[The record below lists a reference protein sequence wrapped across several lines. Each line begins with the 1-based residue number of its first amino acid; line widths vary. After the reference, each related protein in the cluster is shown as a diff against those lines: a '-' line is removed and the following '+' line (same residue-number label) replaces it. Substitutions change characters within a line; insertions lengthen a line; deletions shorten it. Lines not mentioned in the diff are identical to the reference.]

1 VGWVSGRAE
10 SRRRAGS
17 DTRPPPRMAVR
28 QRGRGGSKPQS
39 FGMIG
44 MVTGSDLRVRG
55 YGTGGLA
62 GVVSWV
68 GMELL
73 VGSG

>member
-1 VGWVSGRAE
+1 
-10 SRRRAGS
+10 
-17 DTRPPPRMAVR
+17 
-28 QRGRGGSKPQS
+28 
-39 FGMIG
+39 
-44 MVTGSDLRVRG
+44 MVTGLDLRARG

-62 GVVSWV
+62 GIVSWV